1 MLVVEVDVNVDQ
13 VDKNVEVEVVNEVR
27 SIKQK
32 IH

>member
-1 MLVVEVDVNVDQ
+1 VVEVDVNVDQ